1 MYFLSIFVLLHY
13 LQYSI
18 TFARNWNPPSIV
30 TNPKSKTFV
39 SSRNSSPLSDLRIPA
54 STNINMKVIASDST
68 TPLAAVVKQ
77 GIWAKA
83 LTCWGVLGVV
93 AIIGNAIKRLLP
105 IALQPFKEGGLSP
118 LQWSIYGLW
127 SIYMGYAEGDQA
139 FQQKFSPL
147 VVRRAQGLV
156 DRPSILNWL
165 LGGFFSMGLFGAT
178 KKRMI
183 ISWSV
188 TAGVFA
194 LVKLV
199 KLLPYPWRSIVDG
212 GVVIGLS
219 YGTLSI
225 CWELVQAMF
234 GKVSDTDPC
243 FPEPKDK
250 GN

>member
-1 MYFLSIFVLLHY
+1 MYFLSIFVILHY
-13 LQYSI
+13 LQSSI
-18 TFARNWNPPSIV
+18 SFARNWNPPLIAA
-30 TNPKSKTFV
+30 NPKPKTLV
-39 SSRNSSPLSDLRIPA
+39 NSRNSYPFSDIKMTTSPSNSVKI
-54 STNINMKVIASDST
+54 IASDA
-68 TPLAAVVKQ
+68 PVKQ

-105 IALQPFKEGGLSP
+105 IALQPFKDGGLTP
-118 LQWSIYGLW
+118 LQWGLYGLW
-127 SIYMGYAEGDQA
+127 SIYMGYAEGYQA
-139 FQQKFSPL
+139 FQQKFAPL

-225 CWELVQAMF
+225 CWELLQAMF

-243 FPEPKDK
+243 FPEPKEK
-250 GN
+250 GA